1 MVLFGIGIS
10 ILICGSLLVL
20 LTGKKSKYVHLA
32 GAVFSITGSGVMA
45 AVSLFS
51 LFIQPALNTLTL
63 PWELPLGRL
72 TFALNPL
79 SSFFLLIISVISLA
93 ASIYAPAYL
102 RHYEDDPA
110 RMKKHWFFYLILT
123 ASMMAVVTAQNA
135 VLFLIAWE
143 MMSLSSFFLVVFQSD
158 KEKSRNAGWI
168 YLVATHIGTALLLVM
183 FAILAR
189 ECGSYDFA
197 AFRANSPNLTPEL
210 SGMLFIFAVIGFGTK
225 AGFLPMH
232 VWLPEA
238 HPAAPSHISAV
249 MSGVM
254 IKTGIFG
261 IITVLSF
268 TGNTQEWWGWVL
280 LIIGVVSGITGI
292 LMAVA
297 QHDLKRLLA
306 YSSVENIGIISMGI
320 GIGIIGKAAGSV
332 PLMLLGFTGG
342 LLHVLNHAVFKS
354 LLFMGAGSIQYAAHT
369 LQLDKMGGLLKKMP
383 FTGAAF
389 LIGAAAI
396 AGLPPLN
403 GFIGEFL
410 IYTGAF
416 KHLLPLPLQNLLFS
430 IVVIGGLSLIGG
442 LAVFCFTKVFGVAF
456 QGSPRSPEAADAK
469 ETSPLMIIPLIFLAT
484 VSIGIGI
491 FPRETIGAMSGVIE
505 QVTDSPIDTAVF
517 QTLLAPLGW
526 IQAVS
531 LSFAG
536 IVLLLLLVRWLLLRG
551 RSKAKS
557 GTWGC
562 GYSGATPKMQYT
574 SSSYSQ
580 PVLSS
585 ARAVLRTKST
595 PAIPDE
601 LFPARTGYETHTPD
615 SFLEK
620 LFQPAFLFVQNLL
633 SRIKIIQHGNLHLY
647 VLYIL
652 ISLFVLLIIGLGL

>member
-1 MVLFGIGIS
+1 MYLFGIGIS

-20 LTGKKSKYVHLA
+20 IAGKKSKYVHLA
-32 GAVFSITGSGVMA
+32 GAVFSIAGSGVIA
-45 AVSLFS
+45 AASLIS
-51 LFIQPALNTLTL
+51 LFIRPALNTLTL
-63 PWELPLGRL
+63 PWDLPLGKL
-72 TFALNPL
+72 SLELNPL
-79 SSFFLLIISVISLA
+79 SSFFLLIISVISIA

-102 RHYEDDPA
+102 RHYGDDPA

-123 ASMMAVVTAQNA
+123 ASMMTVVTAQNA
-135 VLFLIAWE
+135 ILFLIAWE

-158 KEKSRNAGWI
+158 QEKSRNAGWI

-197 AFRANSPNLTPEL
+197 VFRANAPYLSPEIG
-210 SGMLFIFAVIGFGTK
+210 GMLFILAVIGFGTK

-268 TGNTQEWWGWVL
+268 TGNAQEWWGWIL
-280 LIIGVVSGITGI
+280 LIIGLVSGITGI

-297 QHDLKRLLA
+297 QHNLKRLLA
-306 YSSVENIGIISMGI
+306 YSSVENIGIISMGL

-332 PLMLLGFTGG
+332 PLMLLGFTAG
-342 LLHVLNHAVFKS
+342 LLHILNHAVFKS

-369 LQLDKMGGLLKKMP
+369 LRIDKMGGLLKKMP
-383 FTGAAF
+383 FTGLAF

-396 AGLPPLN
+396 SGLPPLN

-416 KHLLPLPLQNLLFS
+416 RHLLPSPLQNLFFS
-430 IVVIGGLSLIGG
+430 VAVIGGLSLIGG

-456 QGSPRSPEAADAK
+456 QGSPRSTEAAEAK
-469 ETSPLMIIPLIFLAT
+469 ETSPLMIIPLLFLAA

-491 FPRETIGAMSGVIE
+491 FPRETIVAMSGVIE
-505 QVTDSPIDTAVF
+505 QASGSPIDAAAF
-517 QTLLAPLGW
+517 QSMLAPFGW
-526 IQAVS
+526 IQTVS
-531 LSFAG
+531 LLFAG
-536 IVLLLLLVRWLLLRG
+536 IVLLLLLIRWLLLRG
-551 RSKAKS
+551 RRKAKAE
-557 GTWGC
+557 TWGC
-562 GYSGATPKMQYT
+562 GYVGATPKMQYT

-580 PVLSS
+580 PVVSG
-585 ARAVLRTKST
+585 ARTMLRTKST
-595 PAIPDE
+595 PPIPDN
-601 LFPARTGYETHTPD
+601 LFPARAGYETHTPD

-620 LFQPAFLFVQNLL
+620 LFQPVFLFVQNLL

-652 ISLFVLLIIGLGL
+652 VALFVLLIIGLGL